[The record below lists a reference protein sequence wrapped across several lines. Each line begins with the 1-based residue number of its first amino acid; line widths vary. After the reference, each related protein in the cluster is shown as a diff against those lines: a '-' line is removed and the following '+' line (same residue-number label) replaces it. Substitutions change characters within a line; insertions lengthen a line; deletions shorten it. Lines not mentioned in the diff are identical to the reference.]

1 MHIPKAQILSHEI
14 NDESIE
20 TLDEKNGLFNKIKV
34 EDVREFDA
42 ISKEAMEQR
51 AIENGILDKAFEN
64 AKEIIEKLIN
74 TDVVRE
80 QEYTITFQEIE

>member
-20 TLDEKNGLFNKIKV
+20 TL
-34 EDVREFDA
+34 
-42 ISKEAMEQR
+42 
-51 AIENGILDKAFEN
+51 
-64 AKEIIEKLIN
+64 IN

-80 QEYTITFQEIE
+80 QEYTITFQEIEE